1 MSLKHLP
8 GPKTLRQNDPE
19 RHMVVELKFEFTLS
33 GFEQMKFK
41 GVLAE
46 LHQALAKDPELQLAW
61 TQCIAREEV
70 GHYYEKDLYESAL
83 NHLQRLRRL
92 ILVKLIVKAF
102 PPARHEALFKK
113 VESFDTELWLE
124 CVDQTRSVAQLLTR
138 FDGLESVEWT
148 EPGPIDEL
156 IQKAKLPK
164 SKLLDELLADPGE

>member
-1 MSLKHLP
+1 
-8 GPKTLRQNDPE
+8 
-19 RHMVVELKFEFTLS
+19 
-33 GFEQMKFK
+33 
-41 GVLAE
+41 
-46 LHQALAKDPELQLAW
+46 
-61 TQCIAREEV
+61 
-70 GHYYEKDLYESAL
+70 
-83 NHLQRLRRL
+83 
-92 ILVKLIVKAF
+92 
-102 PPARHEALFKK
+102 